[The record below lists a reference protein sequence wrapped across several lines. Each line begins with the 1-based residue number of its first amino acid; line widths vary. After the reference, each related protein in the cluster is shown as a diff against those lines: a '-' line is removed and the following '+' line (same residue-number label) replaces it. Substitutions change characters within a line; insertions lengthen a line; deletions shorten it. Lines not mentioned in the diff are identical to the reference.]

1 MNNQVSSGCNIAG
14 VLYDKSIDIDAIL
27 FAVVE
32 KLRSKGVRITG
43 LLQRFGDVTSAGKR
57 SMFVENLAS
66 GERIRLDQPRGSEA
80 SGCMLDPDALAKAS
94 HVIRSAIG
102 SRPDLLVVNRFGQQ
116 EAEGH
121 GLRPELAEAVGA
133 GVTTI
138 VPVSRALIAQWK
150 DFVGESGEIVE
161 PNPPEMLAWVFQ
173 RISTR

>member
-1 MNNQVSSGCNIAG
+1 MTNEASSGCDIVG

-27 FAVVE
+27 IAVVE
-32 KLRSKGVRITG
+32 KLRFKGVRIAG
-43 LLQRFGDVTSAGKR
+43 LLQRLGEFTSAGKR
-57 SMFVENLAS
+57 SMFVEDLSS

-94 HVIRSAIG
+94 HVIRSAIA
-102 SRPDLLVVNRFGQQ
+102 SRPEVLVVNRFGQQ

-138 VPVSRALIAQWK
+138 VPVSRTLVAQWQE
-150 DFVGESGEIVE
+150 FVGESGRVVE
-161 PNPPEMLAWVFQ
+161 PNPPEIIAWVSQ
-173 RISTR
+173 RISAH